1 MNNKELWND
10 TIREID
16 VSEIIYNVARL
27 CQEANFDLGDDVLR
41 TLNLAVKQEKSEI
54 ARDVLRQ
61 IIENAEI
68 AKNER
73 LPICQDCGIAVF
85 FVYLG
90 QNVHIIG
97 GDINDAINEG
107 VRIGYLEGYL
117 RKSIV
122 KDPLERINTGD
133 NTPAIV
139 HYRIVPG
146 DKIRIAFMPKGAGS
160 ENVGALKML
169 NPSDGI
175 DGIKKFVIKCVETAG
190 PNPCP
195 PISVGIGIGGN
206 FEKAAIMAKEA
217 LLRPMGQR
225 NPEKQIAELET
236 ELLEKIN
243 SLGIGPSGYGG
254 LMTALTVNIET
265 YACHIGSLPVAVNI
279 NCHAARHKETI
290 I

>member
-1 MNNKELWND
+1 MELKD
-10 TIREID
+10 KVIREINA
-16 VSEIIYNVARL
+16 SEITYNVAKL
-27 CQEANFDLGDDVLR
+27 CQEANFDLSDNILHA
-41 TLNLAVKQEKSEI
+41 LYLALDNETSEV
-54 ARDVLRQ
+54 AKDVLRQ

-73 LPICQDCGIAVF
+73 LPICQDCGVAVL

-90 QNVHIIG
+90 QNVHVTG
-97 GDINDAINEG
+97 GDINEAINEG

-117 RKSIV
+117 RKSMV
-122 KDPLERINTGD
+122 QDPLLRINTGD

-146 DKIRIAFMPKGAGS
+146 DRIRIAFMPKGAGS
-160 ENVGALKML
+160 ENVSVLKML
-169 NPSDGI
+169 NPNDGAE
-175 DGIKKFVIKCVETAG
+175 GIKNFVIKCVQDAG

-195 PISVGIGIGGN
+195 PISVGVGIGGT

-217 LLRPMGQR
+217 LLRPIGQK
-225 NPEKQIAELET
+225 NSKEHIALLET

-254 LMTALTVNIET
+254 KTTALTVNIET

-279 NCHAARHKETI
+279 NCHAARHKEI
-290 I
+290 SI

>member
-1 MNNKELWND
+1 MKELQD
-10 TIREID
+10 KAIREID
-16 VSEIIYNVARL
+16 VSEIIYSVAKL
-27 CQEANFDLGDDVLR
+27 CQEANFDLGEDILQS
-41 TLNLAVKQEKSEI
+41 LNLALEKEESEI
-54 ARDVLRQ
+54 AKNVLRQ
-61 IIENAEI
+61 IIENAKI
-68 AKNER
+68 AKEER

-97 GDINDAINEG
+97 GDINSAINEG

-117 RKSIV
+117 RKSMV

-146 DKIRIAFMPKGAGS
+146 DKIKIAFMPKGAGS
-160 ENVGALKML
+160 ENVSALKML
-169 NPSDGI
+169 NPADGV
-175 DGIKKFVIKCVETAG
+175 DGIKKFVLDCVESAG

-195 PISVGIGIGGN
+195 PISVGVGIGGN
-206 FEKAAIMAKEA
+206 FEKAAIMAKEV

-225 NPEKQIAELET
+225 NPEKHIAELEI

-243 SLGIGPSGYGG
+243 SSGIGPSGYGG
-254 LMTALTVNIET
+254 ITTALTVNIET
-265 YACHIGSLPVAVNI
+265 YSCHIGSLPIAVNI
-279 NCHAARHKETI
+279 NCHAARHKEI
-290 I
+290 II